1 MNTSEP
7 FQFLDIDSAATD
19 PSLVGHRLTR
29 LRREQN
35 INPGQ
40 QAEAFGIDIER
51 LTTLSSCRMPR
62 DQAELGMVAARMGW
76 EAGRLA
82 ELLGVRGAK

>member
-7 FQFLDIDSAATD
+7 FRSLDIDSAAAD
-19 PSLVGHRLTR
+19 PSLAGHQLAR
-29 LRREQN
+29 LRREQD

-40 QAEAFGIDIER
+40 QAEALGIDIER
-51 LTTLSSCRMPR
+51 LTTFASCRMPR
-62 DQAELGMVAARMGW
+62 DQAEVRMIAARLGW

-82 ELLGVRGAK
+82 ELLGVPEAT

>member
-7 FQFLDIDSAATD
+7 FRSLRIESAAED
-19 PSLVGHRLTR
+19 PALVGYQLAQ

-40 QAEAFGIDIER
+40 QAEALGIDMER

-62 DQAELGMVAARMGW
+62 DQAEVRMIAARMGW
-76 EAGRLA
+76 EVGRLA
-82 ELLGVRGAK
+82 ELLGVREAM